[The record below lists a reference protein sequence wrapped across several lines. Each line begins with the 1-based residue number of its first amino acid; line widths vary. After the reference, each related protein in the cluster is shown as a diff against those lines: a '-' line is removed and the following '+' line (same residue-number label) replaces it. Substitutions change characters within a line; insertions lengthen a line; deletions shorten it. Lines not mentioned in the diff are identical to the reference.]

1 MDNAD
6 GFDVN
11 FKLSD
16 AALTAMKAAIT
27 EAIGDAIKNGFKGF
41 KTQAFQESMR
51 AAAKAV
57 EKTTRASREATNTN
71 RDFFAGMTKG
81 ERQAASFAQSITELG
96 LAVGL
101 LSKTQDRARSQER
114 QGQITDRERF
124 SRAAQERLAIMDR
137 ETKLTAQSAR
147 TQGELQVNAA
157 KVAGKQR
164 VQIMRSVLETIGRL
178 EKALGATISGFA
190 KTTTSAVSRSFT
202 ALGSILHRHNQ
213 DFNKGLSGSLRGREQ
228 DMRSSFSRQEKIL
241 SASAARQQ
249 ATIAGLHTQTRT
261 GVLGAANRSF
271 NIGAFLGAAA
281 IATAA
286 RSTFTVG
293 AEFTR
298 GLAVLQAQLD
308 LTGESMAD
316 VRRKSIQLG
325 NDITLP
331 GVSALDAAQ
340 AIGLLSK
347 QFAALGAGAVI
358 AAQDASK
365 GTLQLARAAGVG
377 AEEAAQI
384 VGSAVNV
391 FGIAANQA
399 TAVADQVTAALKNAA
414 GVSFGDFADAFKQA
428 GAVFAQFQVPAVGA
442 TEALLQFDT
451 ALAVIARSGVVGS
464 DAGTSLKQFF
474 LQANRNVDA
483 TSNALLA
490 LTERA
495 GETGTAFYDAAG
507 NARPLEK
514 TLDILRK
521 GLVGYTDQQ
530 RNTTLQTIFGSDAI
544 RVANALLGISTE
556 EYSKVTTALREQG
569 LATKIAAAQ
578 NTGFKGAL
586 DALGSVLQTLQIVFY
601 EQINPALATFTI
613 AIASAANAVFFGEG
627 AFAVLRTGLLGAAA
641 GLAAIVAAKGAVEV
655 IKLLGTS
662 LTLLTSPLGAV
673 LAVAALL
680 GAGIALLSKYSS
692 DFHEALTGL
701 GRYISTQGQRIWTA
715 FTDAINTVRGAFSTT
730 REAITGTAD
739 RLEREARPASHTF
752 RNLADTIKRAL
763 FTATTF
769 ITEKLIPALATVAIF
784 IGKNVVPAVSAGIE
798 IIGRAASAAI
808 SFVDRLA
815 TTIRPFIQPAIDGF
829 KELGKAIGGAFG
841 GDFAGLKGG
850 AVSALSGIGTTI
862 AGIAY
867 AVGQA
872 LYPVGQKILTFFK
885 DLFSGPNLKKYASAF
900 LGLVEEIGRIIG
912 TIVSSPAFLKAV
924 AAIAAAAVIIG
935 FRFVEGL
942 ARGIASN
949 LPELVGML
957 RDGLVAGLKALWS
970 NPLILVGALAL
981 APLASRLFSLFRG
994 MGSEAGT
1001 GFTAGL
1007 KTAMTGARGGAA
1019 ALFGGLSGAITSNAL
1034 AANRAFRKEQQNLIN
1049 QTRILGGD
1057 TSIISPRTMDE
1068 ARAQLKR
1075 LGEGVTETQMKALRW
1090 RDTMQQAGIAV
1101 KGVFSGL
1108 GQTLK
1113 AIGPALAAP
1122 IRGYVAALKATDAY
1136 TGAGTGGAKAF
1147 AGAFGASLTTAKGLL
1162 TNGLKG
1168 AFTAFETFAHSQG
1181 ISTGEAFAR
1190 GIQSAATKVLAVV
1203 GGFMAG
1209 KAEGAAGGSGITS
1222 ALLAGVTAGA
1232 VTGNVAIGALA
1243 AGASLVGT
1251 AFGKAGKAA
1260 KEFREKVKGVT
1271 ASLRDELSKAV
1282 DEGVLSL
1289 AKLEKGLVGLS
1300 DISAFDSTKAT
1311 FQDALG
1317 GDGVKAFAQFGLS
1330 YRTDIE
1336 PILRSGGG
1344 LDLLNEKMTSTFLK
1358 AASSSNEFSTRFGK
1372 DSEDVRKALA
1382 DLLAPG
1388 GGSSFDD
1395 LQDLAADISKATL
1408 RAVNDN
1414 KSFLEDI
1421 INTAGDLTSAVEIT
1435 KKGLD
1440 GLNYASK
1447 VFADGPDAAPVKAAF
1462 LDIDARVRSTTALA
1476 EVAYA
1481 AINKVFNPRTT
1492 TAELSQAQAI
1502 VQASGLGS
1510 AAQTSASS
1518 GAGASLIAA
1527 ENIINRDDL
1536 SRVIGEAIA
1545 SAGKDVV
1552 FDDASARSYVQ
1563 PIIDAYLNGITD
1575 PALKFLIAADLNSNF
1590 PDLIPTF
1597 DLANAAQAAS
1607 DAATSMQEYLNENF
1621 PDVKFTSDTASAVV
1635 AAGLTMDEV
1644 NAYVKAHPAIA
1655 KATFDEQAAAAAGAA
1670 LGHVVTTEF
1679 QSRTVD
1685 GLVPV
1690 FDIPVITAAG
1700 KKGGEAIGDGFIG
1713 GIASKVAAV
1722 ASAAAAMARKAAA
1735 AANRNLEI
1743 ESPSRVFHRMGR
1755 FIGEGLAEGITNSTS
1770 DVSDAVTRLVN
1781 RVVEAGRAAGS
1792 GAADALRGVG
1802 SAIFDGMV
1810 GSGAEVNTG
1819 ASLLDARGAITTA
1832 LDQLRE
1838 SLSGEGS
1845 STSLNINDALGVQ
1858 NIQQLT
1864 GAFDTIADFGRVM
1877 LAQGVDAATV
1887 STELQKQVAVL
1898 VQLATSLGFDQQGV
1912 EDMAASLGLSGEA
1925 LGAFVEAAAK
1935 AAADLATIAAQ
1946 VAQIDLFN
1954 QSFGSGAV
1962 GPGLGGALNTAISGV
1977 TNAGQQFLTDWETQI
1992 NTVFQIGAMD
2002 PTKLTASQKVIWDE
2016 IVAGQVFG
2024 FDPTTVLGAGN
2035 LQSITG
2041 GFDAIAKMGEAMLA
2055 GGADAASV
2063 AAAIQKATDDLAAK
2077 AAGLGF
2083 DSAAVAGVA
2092 ASLGL
2097 SPGAIGD
2104 FVQNAAA
2111 AAAAA
2116 TAPNPNAAAA
2126 AAAVAALPPAAI
2138 PVYHPPAPSTG
2149 GAGGAFTP
2157 SADAEAAAAA
2167 AAAAAFQPPSGGVS
2181 NFGAGLSPQE
2191 FINAVAPPLAKV
2203 MLQALRAGGR

>member
-1 MDNAD
+1 VDNAD

-57 EKTTRASREATNTN
+57 GKTTRASREATNTN

-81 ERQAASFAQSITELG
+81 ERQAASFAKSITDLG

-101 LSKTQDRARSQER
+101 LSKTQDRARSSER
-114 QGQITDRERF
+114 QGQIKDRERF
-124 SRAAQERLAIMDR
+124 SRAAQERLAIMNR

-981 APLASRLFSLFRG
+981 APLAARLFSLFRN
-994 MGSEAGT
+994 MG
-1001 GFTAGL
+1001 
-1007 KTAMTGARGGAA
+1007 
-1019 ALFGGLSGAITSNAL
+1019 
-1034 AANRAFRKEQQNLIN
+1034 
-1049 QTRILGGD
+1049 
-1057 TSIISPRTMDE
+1057 
-1068 ARAQLKR
+1068 
-1075 LGEGVTETQMKALRW
+1075 
-1090 RDTMQQAGIAV
+1090 
-1101 KGVFSGL
+1101 
-1108 GQTLK
+1108 
-1113 AIGPALAAP
+1113 
-1122 IRGYVAALKATDAY
+1122 
-1136 TGAGTGGAKAF
+1136 TGAGTGFLTGMKASVRSAPGFLSGLFGGTGTAKAQLTSSLSREL
-1147 AGAFGASLTTAKGLL
+1147 AGINAQIRALGGKRLALGFNINEDSLYKARQALRQFQSGFTEAEIAGRMFRQKMQD
-1162 TNGLKG
+1162 
-1168 AFTAFETFAHSQG
+1168 AFTAVRTGAKGIVTAMKGLAQVVGAPQFAAQGSKGFMKGLTDGLAIGGRNLKDGLVAPFAALKQYAKDQG
-1181 ISTGEAFAR
+1181 ITIG
-1190 GIQSAATKVLAVV
+1190 AALGSGLKAGATAALAAI
-1203 GGFMAG
+1203 GGFAAG
-1209 KAEGAAGGSGITS
+1209 KAEGASGGSGLTS
-1222 ALLAGVTAGA
+1222 AVTAGLTA
-1232 VTGNVAIGALA
+1232 GVVTGNPVIGALA
-1243 AGASLVGT
+1243 AGAALLGAQIGKASQAAQVFKERMQGIADAVRGGLESALRSGKDAVLDFMNAFTSGTSSDDLKKSITDQITPETLATFEALGIKVSDVFAAFRKGQPGVTAFINSIGGNIVDDNFFDGLTAAQAAGIDLQNVFTAVNGEIVRINLRETFNPSAIDKAATAASNFWTKMTGGARDFASTVDAAAVVQKAADKVALYELALDDAKGAWDRLFAIPGDTSLQATIDKAVISVEGMGEQIAQAMEQGGTVGEAKISESFRTFSTTLGGVLQAASADALAKGTVLTPATAAELTKGLFETYIAGIPVGSEAYVAAAEAYMAAISGVTPTLSNINVADAALQVRKDIQQHLTDHPPATKIEATLSMKGNKFSDNLVGSKAW
-1251 AFGKAGKAA
+1251 AFGKVSVPVELTAPTDKDAKAKFGLMGKAA
-1260 KEFREKVKGVT
+1260 
-1271 ASLRDELSKAV
+1271 
-1282 DEGVLSL
+1282 DEGLADGIERYAYKPIAAARAMALKVQKA
-1289 AKLEKGLVGLS
+1289 AKLGFK
-1300 DISAFDSTKAT
+1300 ISS
-1311 FQDALG
+1311 
-1317 GDGVKAFAQFGLS
+1317 
-1330 YRTDIE
+1330 
-1336 PILRSGGG
+1336 P
-1344 LDLLNEKMTSTFLK
+1344 
-1358 AASSSNEFSTRFGK
+1358 
-1372 DSEDVRKALA
+1372 
-1382 DLLAPG
+1382 
-1388 GGSSFDD
+1388 
-1395 LQDLAADISKATL
+1395 
-1408 RAVNDN
+1408 
-1414 KSFLEDI
+1414 
-1421 INTAGDLTSAVEIT
+1421 
-1435 KKGLD
+1435 
-1440 GLNYASK
+1440 SK
-1447 VFADGPDAAPVKAAF
+1447 VFA
-1462 LDIDARVRSTTALA
+1462 
-1476 EVAYA
+1476 
-1481 AINKVFNPRTT
+1481 
-1492 TAELSQAQAI
+1492 Q
-1502 VQASGLGS
+1502 
-1510 AAQTSASS
+1510 
-1518 GAGASLIAA
+1518 
-1527 ENIINRDDL
+1527 
-1536 SRVIGEAIA
+1536 
-1545 SAGKDVV
+1545 
-1552 FDDASARSYVQ
+1552 
-1563 PIIDAYLNGITD
+1563 
-1575 PALKFLIAADLNSNF
+1575 
-1590 PDLIPTF
+1590 
-1597 DLANAAQAAS
+1597 
-1607 DAATSMQEYLNENF
+1607 
-1621 PDVKFTSDTASAVV
+1621 
-1635 AAGLTMDEV
+1635 
-1644 NAYVKAHPAIA
+1644 
-1655 KATFDEQAAAAAGAA
+1655 
-1670 LGHVVTTEF
+1670 
-1679 QSRTVD
+1679 
-1685 GLVPV
+1685 
-1690 FDIPVITAAG
+1690 
-1700 KKGGEAIGDGFIG
+1700 
-1713 GIASKVAAV
+1713 
-1722 ASAAAAMARKAAA
+1722 
-1735 AANRNLEI
+1735 
-1743 ESPSRVFHRMGR
+1743 MGR
-1755 FIGEGLAEGITNSTS
+1755 FIGEGLAEGITDSTTLAT
-1770 DVSDAVTRLVN
+1770 DAVTRLIN

-1802 SAIFDGMV
+1802 STIFDGMV
-1810 GSGAEVNTG
+1810 GSGAELNTG

-1832 LDQLRE
+1832 LDGLRE
-1838 SLSGEGS
+1838 SLSSGG

-1864 GAFDTIADFGRVM
+1864 SAFDTIADFGRVM

>member
-1 MDNAD
+1 VDNAE

-81 ERQAASFAQSITELG
+81 ERQAASFAKSITDLG

-101 LSKTQDRARSQER
+101 LSKTQDRARSSER
-114 QGQITDRERF
+114 QGQIKDRERF
-124 SRAAQERLAIMDR
+124 SRAAQERLAIMNR

-1019 ALFGGLSGAITSNAL
+1019 ALFGGLSGAVTSNAL

-1122 IRGYVAALKATDAY
+1122 IRGYVAALKATDVY
-1136 TGAGTGGAKAF
+1136 TGPGTSGAKAF
-1147 AGAFGASLTTAKGLL
+1147 AGAFRSSLSASKAQLVDGLRGSL
-1162 TNGLKG
+1162 SALEN
-1168 AFTAFETFAHSQG
+1168 FAHSQG
-1181 ISTGEAFAR
+1181 NSIGKQLALGVQR
-1190 GIQSAATKVLAVV
+1190 GATVALAAV
-1203 GGFMAG
+1203 GGFLAG
-1209 KAEGAAGGSGITS
+1209 KAEGASGGSGITS
-1222 ALLAGVTAGA
+1222 ALTAGLVGASVGGPLVGA
-1232 VTGNVAIGALA
+1232 VA
-1243 AGASLVGT
+1243 AGASVIGT
-1251 AFGKAGKAA
+1251 AFGKAEHAA
-1260 KEFREKVKGVT
+1260 KVFKERMSEIGSTVRGDLEAALKSGKIAVLDFKSAFSLKGDEGLTDEITSLLKTDTKQALQDAGVSAQELMAAFREG
-1271 ASLRDELSKAV
+1271 EPAV
-1282 DEGVLSL
+1282 
-1289 AKLEKGLVGLS
+1289 AKLLKSIGL
-1300 DISAFDSTKAT
+1300 
-1311 FQDALG
+1311 
-1317 GDGVKAFAQFGLS
+1317 
-1330 YRTDIE
+1330 
-1336 PILRSGGG
+1336 
-1344 LDLLNEKMTSTFLK
+1344 
-1358 AASSSNEFSTRFGK
+1358 
-1372 DSEDVRKALA
+1372 
-1382 DLLAPG
+1382 
-1388 GGSSFDD
+1388 
-1395 LQDLAADISKATL
+1395 
-1408 RAVNDN
+1408 
-1414 KSFLEDI
+1414 
-1421 INTAGDLTSAVEIT
+1421 
-1435 KKGLD
+1435 
-1440 GLNYASK
+1440 
-1447 VFADGPDAAPVKAAF
+1447 
-1462 LDIDARVRSTTALA
+1462 
-1476 EVAYA
+1476 
-1481 AINKVFNPRTT
+1481 
-1492 TAELSQAQAI
+1492 
-1502 VQASGLGS
+1502 
-1510 AAQTSASS
+1510 
-1518 GAGASLIAA
+1518 
-1527 ENIINRDDL
+1527 
-1536 SRVIGEAIA
+1536 
-1545 SAGKDVV
+1545 V
-1552 FDDASARSYVQ
+1552 FDDTIGFNKAERA
-1563 PIIDAYLNGITD
+1563 
-1575 PALKFLIAADLNSNF
+1575 AADVGTVFAGVATEIARINLDEAFN
-1590 PDLIPTF
+1590 PTKI
-1597 DLANAAQAAS
+1597 DK
-1607 DAATSMQEYLNENF
+1607 AATSANGFWSRMVGGARDFN
-1621 PDVKFTSDTASAVV
+1621 TTASAARAVQDATDKV
-1635 AAGLTMDEV
+1635 ALYETALETAKGAWDSLFNIPGDTNLQEV
-1644 NAYVKAHPAIA
+1644 IDNALISVDGMGPRIA
-1655 KATFDEQAAAAAGAA
+1655 DALRTGGASADAQVRNIIRDMGTNIESVIKKGVEDGTVQTPEQAAYITKAIFDAAVAGIPTDSKAYQDAADAYQAAIEGVVPTLQSIDSAAATLAWGQALQDQVSKNPPSVPIVADVEAATAAGKAMSVAVDTGFGEFRPPAA
-1670 LGHVVTTEF
+1670 LM
-1679 QSRTVD
+1679 
-1685 GLVPV
+1685 PA

-1700 KKGGEAIGDGFIG
+1700 KKAGVAVGDGFIG

-1722 ASAAAAMARKAAA
+1722 AAAAAAMARKAAA
-1735 AANRNLEI
+1735 ASEPQLGDQLPVAGLLPHGPLHRRR
-1743 ESPSRVFHRMGR
+1743 SRQRHHRR
-1755 FIGEGLAEGITNSTS
+1755 HCPCHRR
-1770 DVSDAVTRLVN
+1770 DHRLVN

-1935 AAADLATIAAQ
+1935 AAADLAAIAAQ

-1954 QSFGSGAV
+1954 RV
-1962 GPGLGGALNTAISGV
+1962 
-1977 TNAGQQFLTDWETQI
+1977 
-1992 NTVFQIGAMD
+1992 
-2002 PTKLTASQKVIWDE
+2002 
-2016 IVAGQVFG
+2016 
-2024 FDPTTVLGAGN
+2024 
-2035 LQSITG
+2035 
-2041 GFDAIAKMGEAMLA
+2041 
-2055 GGADAASV
+2055 SV
-2063 AAAIQKATDDLAAK
+2063 RRQ
-2077 AAGLGF
+2077 
-2083 DSAAVAGVA
+2083 
-2092 ASLGL
+2092 
-2097 SPGAIGD
+2097 
-2104 FVQNAAA
+2104 
-2111 AAAAA
+2111 
-2116 TAPNPNAAAA
+2116 
-2126 AAAVAALPPAAI
+2126 
-2138 PVYHPPAPSTG
+2138 PAPG
-2149 GAGGAFTP
+2149 W
-2157 SADAEAAAAA
+2157 
-2167 AAAAAFQPPSGGVS
+2167 
-2181 NFGAGLSPQE
+2181 
-2191 FINAVAPPLAKV
+2191 AV
-2203 MLQALRAGGR
+2203 R